1 MPQSDQYQLK
11 LSVLQMGAAGC
22 VAGIY
27 RLKGHFARLGADM
40 DRSNMHLMDI
50 DRPYIAAAKTNVF
63 ETLKRVG
70 WKPPSED
77 KEMQKKWKMYRSAVI
92 QNEEKLK

>member
-1 MPQSDQYQLK
+1 
-11 LSVLQMGAAGC
+11 
-22 VAGIY
+22 
-27 RLKGHFARLGADM
+27 
-40 DRSNMHLMDI
+40 MHLMDI